1 MLLSAEKLSSL
12 KKLLGKRGMG
22 FAALG
27 LVIGII
33 LLLMPA
39 GDNNVA
45 ETSENGG
52 LMSSGVYV
60 ALLEEKAV
68 GLIKEIDGVDDCKVF
83 ITLERGFRYV
93 YATDQHVREDNSAKE
108 TDKTIVLA
116 NKDGGESPIL
126 IEETMPAV
134 AGVAVVCKGA
144 SYETQYRIIELMC
157 ALFDIKSNRIT
168 VQS

>member
-1 MLLSAEKLSSL
+1 
-12 KKLLGKRGMG
+12 MG

-27 LVIGII
+27 LVLGII
-33 LLLMPA
+33 LLLMPVGEKQA
-39 GDNNVA
+39 A
-45 ETSENGG
+45 EVSENGG
-52 LMSSGVYV
+52 LISSVAYV

-68 GLIKEIDGVDDCKVF
+68 GLIKEIEGVDDCKVF

-93 YATDQHVREDNSAKE
+93 YATDQHVKEESLAKE

-144 SYETQYRIIELMC
+144 SYETQYRIIETMC